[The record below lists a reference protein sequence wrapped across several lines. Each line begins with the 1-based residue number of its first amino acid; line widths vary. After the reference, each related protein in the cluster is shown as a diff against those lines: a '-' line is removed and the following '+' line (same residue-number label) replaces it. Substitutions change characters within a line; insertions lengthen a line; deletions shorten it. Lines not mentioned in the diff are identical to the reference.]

1 MNIIQK
7 ELQSRRG
14 EIRKSLKMLFETNMK
29 ITDWDIPEADDKK
42 VAQIL
47 VDMMQEELNELK
59 SAIKNGKYDH
69 Y

>member
-1 MNIIQK
+1 MDIIQK

-14 EIRKSLKMLFETNMK
+14 EIKKSLEMLFKTNMK

-42 VAQIL
+42 VAQTL
-47 VDMMQEELNELK
+47 VDMMQEELDELK
-59 SAIKNGKYDH
+59 SDIKNGKYDN

>member
-1 MNIIQK
+1 MDIIQK

-14 EIRKSLKMLFETNMK
+14 EIKKSLEMLFKTNMK

-42 VAQIL
+42 VAQTL
-47 VDMMQEELNELK
+47 VDMMQEELDELK
-59 SAIKNGKYDH
+59 SAIKNGKYDN

>member
-1 MNIIQK
+1 MDIIQK

-14 EIRKSLKMLFETNMK
+14 EIKKSLEMLFKTNMK
-29 ITDWDIPEADDKK
+29 ITDWDVPEADDKK

-47 VDMMQEELNELK
+47 VDMMQEELDELK
-59 SAIKNGKYDH
+59 SDIKNGKYDN

>member
-1 MNIIQK
+1 MDIIKK

-42 VAQIL
+42 AAQMLTDII
-47 VDMMQEELNELK
+47 QEELDELK
-59 SAIKNGKYDH
+59 SAIKNGKYDN